1 MANTLTLNDSWD
13 IYVDDARNIATVTD
27 DYAIAQNIA
36 NAVRLF
42 ENDAYF
48 ERTRGVP
55 YLTEVFGK
63 KVIVSQSVVINRW
76 RQAAMSV
83 EGVTACE
90 PQPTYDKDGR
100 IIGGVITATTIN
112 GTNVQIEV

>member
-1 MANTLTLNDSWD
+1 
-13 IYVDDARNIATVTD
+13 
-27 DYAIAQNIA
+27 
-36 NAVRLF
+36 
-42 ENDAYF
+42 
-48 ERTRGVP
+48 
-55 YLTEVFGK
+55 
-63 KVIVSQSVVINRW
+63 
-76 RQAAMSV
+76 MSV

>member
-1 MANTLTLNDSWD
+1 MAYTLLLNDKWD
-13 IYVDDARNIATVTD
+13 IHVDDAGNIATAVD
-27 DYAIAQNIA
+27 DYAIAQNVA

-48 ERTRGVP
+48 ERARGVP

-63 KVIVSQSVVINRW
+63 KVIASQSVVINRW
-76 RQAAMSV
+76 RKAAMSV